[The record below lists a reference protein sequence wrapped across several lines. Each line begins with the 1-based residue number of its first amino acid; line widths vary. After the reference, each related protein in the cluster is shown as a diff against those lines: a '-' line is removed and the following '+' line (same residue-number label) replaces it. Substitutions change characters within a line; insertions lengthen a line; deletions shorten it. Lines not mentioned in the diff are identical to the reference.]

1 MISPDKALRD
11 HSQGLVA
18 ERPEQRRTHKGRK
31 PLIDPAEIHQ
41 LPMEEKPEAV
51 AIARGHDSGLASIY
65 RVLRPEQPETGGFR
79 PAAGGT
85 V

>member
-1 MISPDKALRD
+1 MRD

-18 ERPEQRRTHKGRK
+18 ERPEQRRTHKGRT

-41 LPMEEKPEAV
+41 LPMEEKPKSV
-51 AIARGHDSGLASIY
+51 AIARGHGSGLASIY
-65 RVLRPEQPETGGFR
+65 RVLRPEQPVAGDFGR
-79 PAAGGT
+79 AAGGT